1 MQRSFR
7 VYYTNVSTKSFS
19 DELKLNTTIDT
30 THGSVSLYMNVLTN
44 IFTPHV
50 FALAYTDS
58 GNGLYDLEL
67 LNQTINICALFE
79 NRHYAPLLQLVYK
92 QLKREP
98 GVVIPSRC
106 PINKV
111 TDVIEFN

>member
-19 DELKLNTTIDT
+19 DELKLNSTVDKTV
-30 THGSVSLYMNVLTN
+30 GSVSLYMNVLTT
-44 IFTPHV
+44 IVKPYVTT
-50 FALAYTDS
+50 LAYTDS

-67 LNQTINICALFE
+67 LNHTVNICTLLE
-79 NRHYAPLLQLVYK
+79 NKHHSPLLQVAYR
-92 QLKREP
+92 QLKKEP
-98 GVVIPSRC
+98 GVSLPSRC

-111 TDVIEFN
+111 IANVEFY